1 MNANSGS
8 CRRRAAIA
16 FFVVVFLT
24 LTFGFLDCAFGA
36 AEFVIAER
44 GKPAAC
50 TIVYGKDAAPAVRYA
65 AEELR
70 DYVKKLTDVE
80 LPINGKAG
88 RRIVISGDALL
99 CDVPRDGFVVQVHPN
114 GDLQVDGTNPRG
126 CLYGVYDLLERF
138 GGVGFYS
145 SWCEKVPR
153 LEKLSVPEKC
163 HVEERPAFAMRWPYW
178 YDVNVHPE
186 FAAKLRANGN
196 VPLAKDGTAK
206 FGENDF
212 RFGGGLGSCHTFNK
226 LCDPKV
232 YFDKHPEY
240 FSLVKGKRL
249 KDHTQLCLT
258 NPDVL
263 EIVTS
268 NVLARIRKDPGA
280 KFYGVSQND
289 WYNYCECEKCKAIDD
304 EEESHAGTMVR
315 FVNAVAERVEKEF
328 PNVLI
333 ETLAYQYTRRPPKK
347 TKLRHNVIPCL
358 CTIECDFSRPIPES
372 PYQEDKSFME
382 DIVGWA
388 KQTDHLY
395 LWDYVTQFPHYPHA
409 FANVYA
415 LQGNV
420 RFFRDNGVKMLFEQ
434 GAREGHHAGFAEL
447 KAWLLAKWMWN
458 PEADMKTLLD
468 EFFPGYYGAGAPFV
482 REYFEELHQRQ
493 LKVSA
498 DPQKPLRI
506 FDPVGPAPY
515 DDDAFMRWADVQW
528 AHAAEAVEKDPVF
541 SYNVKMGRFSQ
552 RYTQLE
558 RKRAK
563 RSDAELRNDV
573 EAVALA
579 RCLLKDKAEARGP
592 VQVREWDETKR
603 IAGWK
608 EIAKGPV
615 VEENPQ
621 PVNVP
626 PLVTNRAE
634 TVKFFAEHV
643 YGKRPDLSGFKK
655 TMKVVET
662 VDVPALN
669 AVRKTVELN
678 TMTPKGEVTFRAFA
692 FFPKAAKKAST
703 FLYITFK
710 DPRLSIDRTKADVNP
725 RWPVELILK
734 RGYATVTF
742 WYKEVADD
750 NAKYF
755 DGLQREKDGWGT
767 ISTWALAASRV
778 MDWLETEPLADASKV
793 AVVGHSRLGKTAIW
807 TGVTDTR
814 FALTVSNDSGCGGAK
829 LQHIRLPLSES
840 IEYITRTF
848 PHWFAPVY
856 REESSGDPLKLP
868 YDHHSL
874 LAAVAPR
881 LLAVGSAEE
890 DAWAGPP
897 GERAAL
903 ELARPAW
910 SDPSRTDYHVRPGPH
925 NITPVDW
932 TAYMDFA
939 ARHGF

>member
-1 MNANSGS
+1 MIAQPFRAFLAVGVLAWLWGCKGGLSGP
-8 CRRRAAIA
+8 
-16 FFVVVFLT
+16 
-24 LTFGFLDCAFGA
+24 D
-36 AEFVIAER
+36 EFVIAER

-50 TIVYGKDAAPAVRYA
+50 TIVCGKDAAPAVRYA

-80 LPINGKAG
+80 LPINGE
-88 RRIVISGDALL
+88 RRRKIVISEGHL
-99 CDVPRDGFVVQVHPN
+99 CDVPHDGFAILATEN
-114 GDLQVDGTNPRG
+114 GVLRISGTNPRG
-126 CLYGVYDLLERF
+126 CIYGVYDLLERY

-153 LEKLSVPEKC
+153 LDRLVIPAMSVNMSA
-163 HVEERPAFAMRWPYW
+163 PAFDMREPFW
-178 YDVNVHPE
+178 YDLIKHPE
-186 FAAKLRANGN
+186 FAAKLRANGRN
-196 VPLAKDGTAK
+196 HMPGELPAK
-206 FGENDF
+206 FGGDDF
-212 RFGGGLGSCHTFNK
+212 RFGGGLSSCHTFNK

-232 YFDKHPEY
+232 YFDQHPEY

-249 KDHTQLCLT
+249 RDHTQLCLT
-258 NPDVL
+258 NPEVL
-263 EIVTS
+263 DIVVS
-268 NVLARIRKDPGA
+268 NVLVRIRKDPGA

-304 EEESHAGTMVR
+304 EEDSHAGTMVR

-333 ETLAYQYTRRPPKK
+333 ETLAYQYTRKPPKK

-372 PYQEDKSFME
+372 QFKQNQSFME

-395 LWDYVTQFPHYPHA
+395 LWDYVTQFTHYPHA

-434 GAREGHHAGFAEL
+434 GAREGYHAGFAEL

-468 EFFPGYYGAGAPFV
+468 EFFDGYYGAGAPFV
-482 REYFEELHQRQ
+482 REYFEELHKRQ
-493 LKVSA
+493 LAVSA
-498 DPQKPLRI
+498 DPKKPLRI

-528 AHAAEAVEKDPVF
+528 AHAADAVEKDPVR

-563 RSDAELRNDV
+563 KSDAELRNDV

-592 VQVREWDETKR
+592 MQVKEWSEKDR
-603 IAGWK
+603 IAGWE

-615 VEENPQ
+615 VEKNPQ

-626 PLVTNRAE
+626 PLVTNREE
-634 TVKFFAEHV
+634 TVRFFAEHV

-692 FFPKAAKKAST
+692 FFPKQTKKAAT
-703 FLYITFK
+703 FLYLAFR

-734 RGYATVTF
+734 HGYATVTL

-755 DGLQREKDGWGT
+755 DGLKREKDGWGT

-814 FALTVSNDSGCGGAK
+814 FALTVSNDSGCGGAR
-829 LQHIRLPLSES
+829 LQHIRLPLAEP

-848 PHWFAPVY
+848 PHWFAPIY
-856 REESSGDPLKLP
+856 REESSGDPLELP

-890 DAWAGPP
+890 DSWAGPP
-897 GERAAL
+897 GERASL

-910 SDPSRTDYHVRPGPH
+910 KDPSRTNYHIRPGQH
-925 NITPVDW
+925 EITPVDW